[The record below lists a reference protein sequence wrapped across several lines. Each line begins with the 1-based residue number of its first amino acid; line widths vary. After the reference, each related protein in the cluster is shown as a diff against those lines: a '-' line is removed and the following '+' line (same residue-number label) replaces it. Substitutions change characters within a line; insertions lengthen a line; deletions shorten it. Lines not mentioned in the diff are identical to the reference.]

1 MWKAFGIADFF
12 LGSALKW
19 GKSDAIHAI
28 PLYGPILAA
37 GTLSNSKLERKE
49 RRRTT
54 CREMTE
60 SDLKKGFTV
69 GQWAVRPLLG
79 TLSDGHEEHRLEPK
93 VMDVLLELA
102 RSSGELV
109 PRETLIER
117 VWDGRP
123 VGDDV
128 LSRCIADL
136 RRVLGDD
143 ARNPQF
149 IQTVPKRGYRLLPT
163 AEPASLTEQNA
174 AYPQASKPD
183 GPRRKRWPAVAAIIG
198 VLAVAGFYVLES
210 NVGDG
215 RSSASTDIAAQDDGR
230 HTLAVL
236 PFENRSA
243 NPSDIFLV
251 DGLHDDL
258 LTRLARVDAWDVI
271 SRTSVDRFRD
281 GSAPIGDIATT
292 LNADLIIEGGIQRSG
307 DSIRINIQLIDSR
320 SDTHLWAETYNRDLS
335 VADLFDV
342 QSDIVDGIANQLAM
356 TLQAEAP
363 ADTNP
368 PTTSFAAYNEFVKGR
383 RRAQTESVTSLKDA
397 VQHFEKA
404 IYIDPQYA
412 EAYAALADAY
422 LSLGGYFWGGLTVRE
437 AIDRAEPLVV
447 RALELDP
454 TLPHAHIADGLMQTL
469 SWDSAAAEVS
479 YQRAIDLQPSFAR
492 AYRLFAN
499 LRWRQLRR
507 EEAIE
512 LAEHAESLDP
522 LSGAIRL
529 ELGRY
534 YDAAGRFD
542 EAMDKYVGAARLL
555 PDNALARLYVAALNY
570 LVYGEIAKSLIWYHE
585 AAELD
590 PNSPS
595 MQAAPAMAYLEL
607 GDLERAAEFVER
619 GIELDADTFWPRYT
633 RLCLSLRR
641 GQFDA
646 AYADAEALL
655 AIYPQDRSALETLR
669 DRDLRQGKP
678 DHALARY
685 AKAHPELT
693 ETSEPH
699 VGDSNLF
706 AAVDLARVYAELGDS
721 SRASA
726 LTERVLELTASGE
739 RFGVAGYWLTDAA
752 ALSIQGR
759 PKEALARLERAINDG
774 YRVKLWYHFELDP
787 NFDNLRGLPAFD
799 ELHRQVRSLID
810 AEASEA
816 ESLRKALKIH

>member
-1 MWKAFGIADFF
+1 
-12 LGSALKW
+12 
-19 GKSDAIHAI
+19 
-28 PLYGPILAA
+28 
-37 GTLSNSKLERKE
+37 
-49 RRRTT
+49 
-54 CREMTE
+54 MTE
-60 SDLKKGFTV
+60 IDLKTGFTV
-69 GQWAVRPLLG
+69 EQWTVRPLLG
-79 TLSDGHEEHRLEPK
+79 TLFDGQAEHHLEPK
-93 VMDVLLELA
+93 VMNVLLELA
-102 RSSGELV
+102 QSSGELV
-109 PRETLIER
+109 PREILIER

-143 ARNPQF
+143 ARNPRF

-163 AEPASLTEQNA
+163 AAPASSTEQNA
-174 AYPQASKPD
+174 AHPQTSKPD
-183 GPRRKRWPAVAAIIG
+183 GPRRRWWPAVAAIIG
-198 VLAVAGFYVLES
+198 VLAVVGFYVLES
-210 NVGDG
+210 NVEGG
-215 RSSASTDIAAQDDGR
+215 RSSASTDISAQDDGR

-271 SRTSVDRFRD
+271 SRTSVGRFRG
-281 GSAPIGDIATT
+281 GSEPIGDIATT
-292 LNADLIIEGGIQRSG
+292 LNADLIVEGGIQRSG
-307 DSIRINIQLIDSR
+307 DSIRINVQLIDSR
-320 SDTHLWAETYNRDLS
+320 SDTHLWAETYDRDLS

-342 QSDIVDGIANQLAM
+342 QSEIVDGIANELAT
-356 TLQAEAP
+356 TLQAGSAVDG
-363 ADTNP
+363 AP

-383 RRAQTESVTSLKDA
+383 RRAQTESVTSLNDA

-404 IYIDPQYA
+404 IEIDPQYA

-422 LSLGGYFWGGLTVRE
+422 LSLGGYFWGGLTVEE
-437 AIDRAEPLVV
+437 AINRAEPLVV

-454 TLPHAHIADGLMQTL
+454 MLPHAYIADGLMQTL
-469 SWDSAAAEVS
+469 SWDAAAAEAS
-479 YQRAIDLQPSFAR
+479 YQQSIDLQPSYAR

-512 LAEHAESLDP
+512 LAEHAELLDP

-534 YDAAGRFD
+534 YDAVGRFN

-570 LVYGEIAKSLIWYHE
+570 LVYGKIAKSLIWYHE

-590 PNSPS
+590 PDSPS
-595 MQAAPAMAYLEL
+595 MQATPAMAYLEL

-619 GIELDADTFWPRYT
+619 GIELDADTFWPRYA

-669 DRDLRQGKP
+669 DRDLRQGNP
-678 DHALARY
+678 EHALARY

-693 ETSEPH
+693 ETSEPG
-699 VGDSNLF
+699 VGDLNLF
-706 AAVDLARVYAELGDS
+706 AAVDLARVYAEVGDS
-721 SRASA
+721 SRADA
-726 LTERVLELTASGE
+726 LTERVLELTDSGE
-739 RFGVAGYWLTDAA
+739 RFGVAGYWLNDAA
-752 ALSIQGR
+752 ALAIEGR
-759 PKEALARLERAINDG
+759 TEEALARLKEAIDDG

-787 NFDNLRGLPAFD
+787 NFDSLRGLPAFD
-799 ELHRQVRSLID
+799 ELHRQAKSLID

-816 ESLRKALKIH
+816 ESLRKALKID